1 MPLVILTVI
10 LPDPD
15 ATRVPWGINPRHV
28 TEVAHHQH
36 PDLCTVAIVRGARTE
51 AHTVLGSVAAV
62 VAMLNRDPDALA
74 ALELEDAHLY
84 DVNGNRAGI
93 AHQVEREPG
102 TESATLDALAAWL
115 AFPTGDEQWRSAAD
129 FIEYAAELIGA
140 TGRGIDP
147 APWTDEDER
156 AEDERAAALVARAQ
170 EQSR

>member
-1 MPLVILTVI
+1 MPYTITI
-10 LPDPD
+10 HTDGAAFDPDPGPELARILRKLAD
-15 ATRVPWGINPRHV
+15 GLDRGGITPP
-28 TEVAHHQH
+28 E
-36 PDLCTVAIVRGARTE
+36 PVR
-51 AHTVLGSVAAV
+51 
-62 VAMLNRDPDALA
+62 
-74 ALELEDAHLY
+74 LY
-84 DVNGNRAGI
+84 DVNGNSAGF

-115 AFPTGDEQWRSAAD
+115 AFPTADEQWRSAAD

-140 TGRGIDP
+140 TGRSIDP

>member
-1 MPLVILTVI
+1 MPYTITI
-10 LPDPD
+10 HTDGAAFDPDPG
-15 ATRVPWGINPRHV
+15 P
-28 TEVAHHQH
+28 EVARILI
-36 PDLCTVAIVRGARTE
+36 DLADRIAGPLALDART
-51 AHTVLGSVAAV
+51 L
-62 VAMLNRDPDALA
+62 RD
-74 ALELEDAHLY
+74 Y
-84 DVNGNRAGI
+84 NGNTVGA

-115 AFPTGDEQWRSAAD
+115 AFPTADEQWRSAAD

-147 APWTDEDER
+147 APWTDKDER